1 MLTSHLR
8 TAGAQTDNVGKR
20 SVTFYHRGDP
30 GNAHGVTL
38 NWLAARV
45 CKAPFGSTVGGPKLF
60 RPESDWFVW
69 MFVLNCVSRM
79 KQAGGHVWFL
89 ELIFSLSGSE
99 GDSHLAAPSLHLT
112 ISNIYCDCGS
122 RMTAKD
128 NYTDYIC
135 TQCVASTRRHTH
147 THLHAD
153 AAADWKEEISVFLG
167 FIPGVYRGLWCTGG
181 GALEMSR
188 HRSQLRGPLWVH
200 SEGSKQERG
209 PPVRL
214 HSGRQIGMIL
224 EVMKLWSRERE
235 DAFGSDELGRQVKP
249 WHTSAILVYGS
260 VEGCWNESRS
270 RISTEGRGYVTKPKD
285 VVSRLAAIW
294 RPQQQNRVWKRPNT
308 EQKLVNVHLF

>member
-1 MLTSHLR
+1 MEAKQHQHRRERSLQQRQLRWWRRSHPSAGITALVFINGQICMLTSHLR

-30 GNAHGVTL
+30 GNAHWVTL

-135 TQCVASTRRHTH
+135 T
-147 THLHAD
+147 
-153 AAADWKEEISVFLG
+153 
-167 FIPGVYRGLWCTGG
+167 
-181 GALEMSR
+181 
-188 HRSQLRGPLWVH
+188 
-200 SEGSKQERG
+200 
-209 PPVRL
+209 
-214 HSGRQIGMIL
+214 
-224 EVMKLWSRERE
+224 
-235 DAFGSDELGRQVKP
+235 
-249 WHTSAILVYGS
+249 
-260 VEGCWNESRS
+260 
-270 RISTEGRGYVTKPKD
+270 
-285 VVSRLAAIW
+285 
-294 RPQQQNRVWKRPNT
+294 
-308 EQKLVNVHLF
+308 

>member
-30 GNAHGVTL
+30 GNAHWVTL

-181 GALEMSR
+181 GALEMSW

-235 DAFGSDELGRQVKP
+235 DAFGSDEKTQPSPLPTLWACQRAWKSICNHSHAG
-249 WHTSAILVYGS
+249 TSPKTQNSS
-260 VEGCWNESRS
+260 VRKKNGGEEGDN
-270 RISTEGRGYVTKPKD
+270 
-285 VVSRLAAIW
+285 
-294 RPQQQNRVWKRPNT
+294 QQQSACVSDGRVTGPSGRT
-308 EQKLVNVHLF
+308 G